1 MALDYGERRVG
12 VAVSD
17 PEGTI
22 ALPLETIERD
32 PRGER
37 ALERLEQLVRD
48 YEVEDIVVGLPLHM
62 DGRAG
67 EQAERARAFGLA
79 VGKRTGIEVES
90 LDERWT
96 SQEAERL
103 MRPAGASKRRRQKR
117 RQNLDTA
124 AATILLRTWL
134 ERRTV

>member
-17 PEGTI
+17 PEDVI

-32 PRGER
+32 RSGEG
-37 ALERLEQLVRD
+37 ALARLEQIVSE
-48 YEVEDIVVGLPLHM
+48 YQVGCIVVGLPLHM

-67 EQAERARAFGLA
+67 EQAERARAFGRA
-79 VGKRTGIEVES
+79 VGQRTGVEVEY

-103 MRPAGASKRRRQKR
+103 MAPAGSSKRRREKR
-117 RQNLDTA
+117 RQHLDTA

-134 ERRTV
+134 ERRTA

>member
-17 PEGTI
+17 PEGVL

-32 PRGER
+32 RRGEG
-37 ALERLEQLVRD
+37 ALARLEQLVSEYQVDR
-48 YEVEDIVVGLPLHM
+48 IVVGLPLHL

-67 EQAERARAFGLA
+67 EQAERARAFGRA
-79 VGKRTGIEVES
+79 VGQRTGARIEY

-96 SQEAERL
+96 SLEAERL
-103 MRPAGASKRRRQKR
+103 LAPAGASKRRRQQR
-117 RQNLDTA
+117 RMNVDTA

-134 ERRTV
+134 ERRTA